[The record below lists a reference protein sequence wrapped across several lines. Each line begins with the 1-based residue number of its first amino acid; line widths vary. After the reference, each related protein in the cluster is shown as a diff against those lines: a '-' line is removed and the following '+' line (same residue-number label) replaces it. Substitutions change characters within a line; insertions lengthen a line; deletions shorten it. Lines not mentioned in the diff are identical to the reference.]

1 MKHAAGAEMSGL
13 GLYEPNREQR
23 PYWLALLIGVDQLAN
38 TLFGGYP
45 DETLSSRA
53 HREGWRTAERLIN
66 ALFWFDRQGDLRH
79 CQMAYYG
86 ELYREHFP
94 CDVTCK

>member
-1 MKHAAGAEMSGL
+1 MSEL
-13 GLYEPNREQR
+13 GLYEPNPEKR
-23 PYWLALLIGVDQLAN
+23 PYWMALLIGVDQMAN
-38 TLFGGYP
+38 ALLGGYP

-53 HREGWRTAERLIN
+53 HREGWTTAERLIN
-66 ALFWFDRQGDLRH
+66 TLFWFDRQGELRH

-94 CDVTCK
+94 FHLR